1 MKHKSGEKREKR
13 GMMDYKIISADCH
26 VDLPWLPPELFVE
39 NAPAALRDRM
49 PYVETRDSGQF
60 WVTKTGSQFGLRNGM
75 GSAGR
80 RYQPGQIA
88 RSDRM
93 AEQGLYSDGEA
104 GIPRLTDPELRVKD
118 QDLDGI
124 QGEVLYGVL
133 GASGRLNDDEAAAE
147 LLRIYNEW
155 LADFCA
161 KKPDR
166 YAGLASIP
174 SHDVD
179 AAVDEIERVA
189 HRGGLSG
196 VEVANSY
203 DMAPLFDPS
212 WEKLW
217 AVAEEAG
224 MPLHYHTIGP
234 RPDYDF
240 QNMEGLAGRQAFA
253 VFITSF
259 QLAMAKII
267 MEIIYGGVLEAH
279 PNLKVVIGE
288 SGIGWIPYALEHM
301 DLEWEDQFQD
311 LTLKMKPSDYWRRQ
325 CFATYQSDPI
335 GLRLLDILGEE
346 NVMWGSDFP
355 HPDGVWPDSQTFI
368 EREFKGVDEAVKQ
381 KIVCTNAAALY
392 GFDAYA
398 G

>member
-1 MKHKSGEKREKR
+1 
-13 GMMDYKIISADCH
+13 MMDYKVISADCH

-39 NAPAALRDRM
+39 NAPAALKDRM
-49 PYVETRDSGQF
+49 PYVEIRDSGQF
-60 WVTKTGSQFGLRNGM
+60 WVTKAGSQFGLRNGM

-133 GASGRLNDDEAAAE
+133 GTSSRLNDDEAAVE

-161 KKPDR
+161 KKPER

-196 VEVANSY
+196 IEVANSY

-240 QNMEGLAGRQAFA
+240 QNMKGLAGRQAFA

-259 QLAMAKII
+259 QLAMAKIV

-288 SGIGWIPYALEHM
+288 SGIGWIPYVLEHM

-368 EREFKGVDEAVKQ
+368 EREFKGVDAAVKR
-381 KIVCTNAAALY
+381 KVVCTNAAALY

>member
-1 MKHKSGEKREKR
+1 
-13 GMMDYKIISADCH
+13 MMDYKVISADCH

-381 KIVCTNAAALY
+381 KIVCANAAALY

>member
-1 MKHKSGEKREKR
+1 
-13 GMMDYKIISADCH
+13 MMDYKVISADCH

-161 KKPDR
+161 KKPER

-381 KIVCTNAAALY
+381 KIVCANAAALY

>member
-1 MKHKSGEKREKR
+1 M
-13 GMMDYKIISADCH
+13 
-26 VDLPWLPPELFVE
+26 
-39 NAPAALRDRM
+39 
-49 PYVETRDSGQF
+49 
-60 WVTKTGSQFGLRNGM
+60 TKTGSQFGLRNGM

-161 KKPDR
+161 KKPER

-381 KIVCTNAAALY
+381 KIVCANAAALY

>member
-1 MKHKSGEKREKR
+1 MKHKRGKKG
-13 GMMDYKIISADCH
+13 GMMDYKVISADCH

-161 KKPDR
+161 KKPER

-381 KIVCTNAAALY
+381 KIVCANAAALY